1 MDYKKKDLVFQPKKQ
16 ELESALDNIVIQT
29 STKLRN
35 LTLDKH
41 KIEED
46 NNLIIA
52 QKKHLQITIE
62 HIEKEINDKNNEIC
76 TNTEEINGIDE
87 QTRKLDEE
95 IQEIMNNLRIKRD
108 SLKRTINTVGDEE
121 TKNDVNNKDEESMK
135 NIMTKLEFDKFLEAK
150 KIMISFHNFF
160 YLNFFSIF
168 FYQSLDFRVSNL

>member
-121 TKNDVNNKDEESMK
+121 TKNDVNNKVEESMK

-150 KIMISFHNFF
+150 EKN
-160 YLNFFSIF
+160 
-168 FYQSLDFRVSNL
+168 SNLQEQLDLLHRELYYLEVNINIK